1 MRKRGEKIPE
11 NRQSH
16 RLAFFR
22 MKLHSRN
29 LAPSRTRRKSL
40 SIRGL
45 RGGHGRICRIRKKGM
60 HEINMGRLRK
70 PAPEGLRAIA
80 NRQLVPT
87 NLRDLQSRGS
97 ETLHSAPKES
107 ETPDSR
113 GLFAGFKEHLIS
125 HADSQKRTIRGQ
137 PIGERIPKTARL
149 QTVNAIAK
157 CPHPREHD
165 RGRLREARG
174 IANQF
179 EISTLPLEG
188 VGHTPNVSAPVIDER
203 DHLVAGTT
211 KKARRGGF
219 TSWGDLVGKRALST
233 RNATDSGINLT
244 GLIDRFRKA
253 LKDRLR
259 HVMSVPTIKNFRVE
273 IDASVNRKSPE
284 KFLDEGKRKR
294 RADGRHARR
303 RPVIEEG
310 ATTEIDDDPSKGFI
324 HGQIGVPIAT
334 NPPFIA
340 ERFGKCLA
348 ESDPRIFDRVV
359 EIHLDIAISLDAQI
373 AKAMAGKKGEHVI
386 EEGNL
391 RVDRTRPLAIDQ
403 EIKNDL
409 RLGGLTINF
418 RVAHHTEI

>member
-1 MRKRGEKIPE
+1 M
-11 NRQSH
+11 
-16 RLAFFR
+16 
-22 MKLHSRN
+22 
-29 LAPSRTRRKSL
+29 T
-40 SIRGL
+40 
-45 RGGHGRICRIRKKGM
+45 C
-60 HEINMGRLRK
+60 
-70 PAPEGLRAIA
+70 
-80 NRQLVPT
+80 
-87 NLRDLQSRGS
+87 
-97 ETLHSAPKES
+97 
-107 ETPDSR
+107 
-113 GLFAGFKEHLIS
+113 
-125 HADSQKRTIRGQ
+125 
-137 PIGERIPKTARL
+137 
-149 QTVNAIAK
+149 
-157 CPHPREHD
+157 
-165 RGRLREARG
+165 
-174 IANQF
+174 
-179 EISTLPLEG
+179 
-188 VGHTPNVSAPVIDER
+188 
-203 DHLVAGTT
+203 
-211 KKARRGGF
+211 
-219 TSWGDLVGKRALST
+219 
-233 RNATDSGINLT
+233 
-244 GLIDRFRKA
+244 LIDRFRKA